1 MSTLRR
7 RLAGLVA
14 LLGILAIV
22 VGLPVVLLA
31 VGANPFDGLDPSIDG
46 VIDALTSPD
55 DGTLFLALIK
65 IVGWVSWAV
74 LTVSVL
80 LELGS
85 QLRGVRAPRLPGLR
99 LPQNA
104 ARSLVGTAMLLFVT
118 VPGLATTATAAT
130 AAEPA
135 PPIEVVAVVSAPAEA
150 TPAPAAVDVA
160 PPAAT
165 PAPAPGQPAP
175 ATTVVAHTVQPGES
189 LWSIA
194 ADLLGDGH
202 RFNEIVEQNEAVL
215 GGQASLIRPGWVLQ
229 VTVPAAAP
237 DSAQDT
243 TASES
248 VVVERGDTL
257 SGIAQAELG
266 DAQRYPEIY
275 EASKD
280 IEQPGGAHL
289 TDPNVIDV
297 GWTLQL
303 PTETPAATPTTA
315 PVQTP
320 ASAPVEEAAPAQQ
333 PAPEIPAVDAAP
345 APAVAPA
352 PQEAPAAESA
362 PAEEA
367 APAPLPPAPDTADT
381 ASTDVGDHLEED
393 SAWTTR
399 TTFGVGAVLAAGVL
413 ALIEAR
419 RRTQQRRR
427 RPGQALPMATGD
439 AAATEQELRATAD
452 ALSVE
457 HVDVALRTLAA
468 TCASTGQPLPVTRA
482 ARLTATQFDL
492 YLSEPATLPAPW
504 VGTPDEFVWTLTVE
518 DCENLAVDDAARATP
533 APYPALVTLGHDE
546 ENGHVLLNLEHLGSL
561 AITGDDP
568 TTREILGAL
577 AVELATSIWADDLQV
592 TLVGAFPDLEDALQT
607 GRIRYLPSVSRVLDD
622 LLTRAEQDRKVLADS
637 GVADLY
643 SARVTGDAS
652 DTWAPEIV
660 VIASDLTDHQ
670 RHQLTELV
678 DRMPHVALAAI
689 TNGHGAGEW
698 SLDLV
703 PGATDGE
710 SSLAP
715 IGLRVW
721 AQQLPTAQYGHLL
734 EVVAMADVDE
744 LDDTQIATF
753 VPTVTEVE
761 SIAPDDRPSDPVS
774 AIPEAILELLGTS
787 AADAPVPADEDE
799 DAERE
804 GQDDDEHSEHD
815 VDEGVDERVDELEPA
830 PSAGAE
836 TDAAASVVTVASSTD
851 AAPLPSYTVREP
863 EISEPEVA
871 GPPQVLVLGPVDIT
885 GTTGRVEPSKRARL
899 LEYATYLALN
909 AGVSHTAIDDAIWP
923 DRKTED
929 NLNTRNTATTKLRR
943 WVGRTPDGEDYLPR
957 HQAGG
962 GYGFLPEVTT
972 DVDAW
977 DALLN
982 HAPASASTDDLEAA
996 LKLVRG
1002 IPFEGTHRKRY
1013 AWAEPLKQ
1021 RLISEIVD
1029 ASSELARRRLLE
1041 GRWRAAEQAVV
1052 VGLRIEPA
1060 QENLWRLRILA
1071 AHESRNQAAEA
1082 EAIDRLLTITE
1093 QLECDLEPETE
1104 HLLAAL
1110 KNPGADFDRL
1120 MADAL

>member
-1 MSTLRR
+1 M
-7 RLAGLVA
+7 
-14 LLGILAIV
+14 
-22 VGLPVVLLA
+22 
-31 VGANPFDGLDPSIDG
+31 
-46 VIDALTSPD
+46 
-55 DGTLFLALIK
+55 
-65 IVGWVSWAV
+65 
-74 LTVSVL
+74 
-80 LELGS
+80 
-85 QLRGVRAPRLPGLR
+85 
-99 LPQNA
+99 
-104 ARSLVGTAMLLFVT
+104 
-118 VPGLATTATAAT
+118 
-130 AAEPA
+130 
-135 PPIEVVAVVSAPAEA
+135 
-150 TPAPAAVDVA
+150 
-160 PPAAT
+160 
-165 PAPAPGQPAP
+165 
-175 ATTVVAHTVQPGES
+175 
-189 LWSIA
+189 
-194 ADLLGDGH
+194 
-202 RFNEIVEQNEAVL
+202 
-215 GGQASLIRPGWVLQ
+215 
-229 VTVPAAAP
+229 
-237 DSAQDT
+237 
-243 TASES
+243 
-248 VVVERGDTL
+248 
-257 SGIAQAELG
+257 
-266 DAQRYPEIY
+266 
-275 EASKD
+275 
-280 IEQPGGAHL
+280 
-289 TDPNVIDV
+289 
-297 GWTLQL
+297 
-303 PTETPAATPTTA
+303 
-315 PVQTP
+315 
-320 ASAPVEEAAPAQQ
+320 
-333 PAPEIPAVDAAP
+333 
-345 APAVAPA
+345 
-352 PQEAPAAESA
+352 
-362 PAEEA
+362 
-367 APAPLPPAPDTADT
+367 
-381 ASTDVGDHLEED
+381 
-393 SAWTTR
+393 
-399 TTFGVGAVLAAGVL
+399 
-413 ALIEAR
+413 
-419 RRTQQRRR
+419 
-427 RPGQALPMATGD
+427 
-439 AAATEQELRATAD
+439 
-452 ALSVE
+452 
-457 HVDVALRTLAA
+457 
-468 TCASTGQPLPVTRA
+468 TRA

-492 YLSEPATLPAPW
+492 YLSEPAMLPAPW
-504 VGTPDEFVWTLTVE
+504 VGTPDELVWTLTVE

-652 DTWAPEIV
+652 DAWAPEIV

-678 DRMPHVALAAI
+678 DQMPHVALAAI

-761 SIAPDDRPSDPVS
+761 SIAPDDRPSGPVS
-774 AIPEAILELLGTS
+774 AIPEAILELLETS
-787 AADAPVPADEDE
+787 AVDAPSPVDE

-804 GQDDDEHSEHD
+804 GQHDGDEHSEHD
-815 VDEGVDERVDELEPA
+815 VDERVDERVDEFEPA
-830 PSAGAE
+830 TSAGAE
-836 TDAAASVVTVASSTD
+836 PDAVASVVAVAASAD
-851 AAPLPSYTVREP
+851 AAPQPSGAAPEP

-977 DALLN
+977 DELLN
-982 HAPASASTDDLEAA
+982 SAPASASTDDLEAA